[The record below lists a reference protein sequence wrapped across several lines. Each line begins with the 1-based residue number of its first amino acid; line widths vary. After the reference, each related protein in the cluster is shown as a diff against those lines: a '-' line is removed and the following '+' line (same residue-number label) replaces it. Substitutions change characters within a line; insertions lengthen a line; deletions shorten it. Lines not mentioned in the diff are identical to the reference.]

1 MDPQLQKILDE
12 LKSVGN
18 YVADLKVSLTTKIDE
33 VDKTLGARFEN
44 LEEAAKVLEDWK
56 PKVDASI
63 EDLHIEVD
71 AMRKTVNRVVLDSD
85 SASAGIFAKPVATAA
100 LSPKGNQ
107 GMSQEGQRDEKLG
120 GGKMCGTVYTLTSPE
135 CSSGM
140 FTETNKQLRQSSSQ
154 PLLSAHLGS
163 SVLK

>member
-18 YVADLKVSLTTKIDE
+18 SVADLKISLTTKIDE

-44 LEEAAKVLEDWK
+44 LEEEAKVLEDWK

-63 EDLHIEVD
+63 EDLRIEVG

-85 SASAGIFAKPVATAA
+85 SSSAGIFSNPVATTAW
-100 LSPKGNQ
+100 SPKDNQ
-107 GMSQEGQRDEKLG
+107 GTSQEGLREEKIS
-120 GGKMCGTVYTLTSPE
+120 GGKMFGTVYTQAPSPTT
-135 CSSGM
+135 GM
-140 FTETNKQLRQSSSQ
+140 FMETNKQLRQSSS
-154 PLLSAHLGS
+154 
-163 SVLK
+163 